1 MRIEAPGKV
10 VLLGEYAVLDGAP
23 ALVAAVDRG
32 VSCEV
37 LPSETLSWRTPGDDR
52 FVSAALVGAPPA
64 TYVFA
69 DWNPVASDDK
79 PGLGGSAAATVAAVA
94 AAARVRGEAL
104 SAAEL
109 FERAVAVHRAVQGS
123 GSGIDVAASAHG
135 GVLRFQGGVARPIAP
150 VTPAVVYTG
159 RSASTGPRVQRY
171 LALPDRRAFVD
182 RSAELVAWFEERP
195 VEATREAASL
205 LRSMSEQAG
214 IDYWTDAIDALARL
228 AERHGGAAKPSG
240 AGGGDVV
247 VGFFEDPAE
256 RAAFERHAASLGLLP
271 IPVRIARGAV
281 TCFAQ
286 QKQEG
291 NTSG

>member
-37 LPSETLSWRTPGDDR
+37 LPAETLSWRTPGDDR

-69 DWNPVASDDK
+69 DWNPVDADDK
-79 PGLGGSAAATVAAVA
+79 PGLGGSAAATVAATA
-94 AAARVRGEAL
+94 AASRWRGEAL

-109 FERAVAVHRAVQGS
+109 FARAVTVHRAVQGS
-123 GSGIDVAASAHG
+123 GSGIDVAASAFG
-135 GVLRFQGGVARPIAP
+135 GVLRFQGGSVTPVAP

-171 LALPDRRAFVD
+171 LALPDRRTFVD
-182 RSAELVAWFEERP
+182 RSTELVALFEERP

-205 LRSMSEQAG
+205 LRSMSDRAG
-214 IDYWTDAIDALARL
+214 IAYWTDAIDALARL

-256 RAAFERHAASLGLLP
+256 QSAFLQDAAGLGLLP
-271 IPVRIARGAV
+271 IAVQVASGAL
-281 TCFAQ
+281 A
-286 QKQEG
+286 
-291 NTSG
+291 